1 MDENMKKFIDF
12 FEHGEYD
19 NDNHFQLERGWVVY
33 GAKASRPIYVAIKRF
48 SSGFDYQF

>member
-19 NDNHFQLERGWVVY
+19 NDNHFQLEREVVCVW
-33 GAKASRPIYVAIKRF
+33 GKSF
-48 SSGFDYQF
+48 